1 MERQLAGG
9 VWLGGFSHQAAA
21 VRCSEGAVPVEFGI
35 WRIDGGLRKVPFA
48 KFGDEGRLEDIL
60 ERDVSILGLEVMVI
74 GRQVPTSYG
83 KRVDLLAIDAAGDLH
98 AIELKRD
105 RTPREVVAQVLDYGS
120 WVKDLGHEDILAL
133 FSEHHKGARLEE
145 EFETRFG
152 DVLPDALNQEHH
164 LVIVASELDNST
176 ERIVRYLSGEFS
188 VPVSVLFFRYYVDG
202 DREYLARTWLNDPAL
217 ADAAPAKQG
226 KAKAREPWN
235 GQDFYVTCG
244 EGPHRNWD
252 DEIRYGYIS
261 SGGGKKYTSPL
272 NQLFTG
278 CRVFVYIPG
287 TGYVGVGTVTE
298 TAQPVTEFMVEVD
311 GERTALLDAPL
322 KAPSLAEH
330 TTPDNMEY
338 AVRVDWVKTLPR
350 EQAIKEKGMF
360 ANQNSAC
367 KLRNS
372 FTLERLTDKFGLDS

>member
-1 MERQLAGG
+1 LANSAVGADGGLLSGG
-9 VWLGGFSHQAAA
+9 V
-21 VRCSEGAVPVEFGI
+21 VPVEFGI
-35 WRIDGGLRKVPFA
+35 WRIDGDLRRLPSA
-48 KFGDEGRLEDIL
+48 KLGDESRLEDIL
-60 ERDVSILGLEVMVI
+60 ERDVSILGLDVMIV

-83 KRVDLLAIDAAGDLH
+83 KRIDLLAVDASGDLY

-120 WVKDLGHEDILAL
+120 WVKDLGHEDVSTL
-133 FSEHHKGARLEE
+133 FSENNGGDRLEQA
-145 EFETRFG
+145 FESRFG
-152 DVLPDALNQEHH
+152 DVLPEALNQEHH

-176 ERIVRYLSGEFS
+176 ERIVRYLSAEFS

-202 DREYLARTWLNDPAL
+202 DREYLARTWLNAPTSV
-217 ADAAPAKQG
+217 DATPAKPG
-226 KAKAREPWN
+226 KAKSKELWN

-252 DEIRYGYIS
+252 DEIMYGYIS

-272 NQLFTG
+272 NQLFVG

-298 TAQPVTEFMVEVD
+298 TAQPVTEFMVNVD
-311 GERTALLDAPL
+311 GQSKVLLEAPL
-322 KAPSLAEH
+322 KAPSLGEY
-330 TTPDNMEY
+330 TEPGNMEY
-338 AVRVDWVKTLPR
+338 AVRVEWARTLPR
-350 EQAIKEKGMF
+350 EQAIKEKGLF

-372 FTLERLTDKFGLDS
+372 FTLERLTERFALDS

>member
-1 MERQLAGG
+1 L
-9 VWLGGFSHQAAA
+9 
-21 VRCSEGAVPVEFGI
+21 PVEFGI
-35 WRIDGGLRKVPFA
+35 WRIDGGLRKVPFG
-48 KFGDEGRLEDIL
+48 KLGDESRLEDIL
-60 ERDVSILGLEVMVI
+60 ERDVSVLGLDVMII

-83 KRVDLLAIDAAGDLH
+83 KRIDLLAIDSGGDLY

-105 RTPREVVAQVLDYGS
+105 RTAREVVAQVLDYGS
-120 WVKDLGHEDILAL
+120 WVKDLGHGDISAL

-145 EFETRFG
+145 AFENRFG

-176 ERIVRYLSGEFS
+176 ERIVLYLSGEFS
-188 VPVSVLFFRYYVDG
+188 VPVSVLFFRYYADD
-202 DREYLARTWLNDPAL
+202 DREYLARTWLNAPTT
-217 ADAAPAKQG
+217 ADTATAKPG
-226 KAKAREPWN
+226 KAKTREPWN

-252 DEIRYGYIS
+252 DEIKYGYIS

-272 NQLFTG
+272 NQLFVG

-287 TGYVGVGTVTE
+287 IGYVGVGTVTD
-298 TAQPVTEFMVEVD
+298 TAQPVTEFMVDVD
-311 GERTALLDAPL
+311 GKRKTLLEAPL
-322 KAPSLAEH
+322 KAPSLAEY
-330 TTPDNMEY
+330 TEPDNMEY
-338 AVRVDWVKTLPR
+338 AVRVDWIKTLPR
-350 EQAIKEKGMF
+350 DQAIKEKGLF

-372 FTLERLTDKFGLDS
+372 FTLERLTERFGLDS

>member
-1 MERQLAGG
+1 VPGGGGSWPAGG
-9 VWLGGFSHQAAA
+9 WRLAFL
-21 VRCSEGAVPVEFGI
+21 EDAVPVEFGL
-35 WRIDGGLRKVPFA
+35 WRIDGDLRKVPVA
-48 KFGDEGRLEDIL
+48 KLSDESRLEDIL
-60 ERDVSILGLEVMVI
+60 ERDVSILGLDVMVV

-83 KRVDLLAIDAAGDLH
+83 KRIDLLAIDAGGDLH

-120 WVKDLGHEDILAL
+120 WVKDLSHEDILAL

-145 EFETRFG
+145 EFESRFG
-152 DVLPDALNQEHH
+152 DGLPDALNQEHH

-176 ERIVRYLSGEFS
+176 ERIVLYLSAEFS
-188 VPVSVLFFRYYVDG
+188 VPVNVLFFRYYADG
-202 DREYLARTWLNDPAL
+202 GREYLARTWLS
-217 ADAAPAKQG
+217 APANADVAAAKPG
-226 KAKAREPWN
+226 KAKTREPWN

-272 NQLFTG
+272 NQLFVG

-298 TAQPVTEFMVEVD
+298 TAQPVTEFTVDVD
-311 GERTALLDAPL
+311 GKSTPLLDAPL
-322 KAPSLAEH
+322 KAPSLTEY
-330 TTPDNMEY
+330 TKPDNMEY
-338 AVRVDWVKTLPR
+338 AVRVEWIRTLPR
-350 EQAIKEKGMF
+350 DQAIKEKGLF

-372 FTLERLTDKFGLDS
+372 FTLERLTERFALDA

>member
-1 MERQLAGG
+1 
-9 VWLGGFSHQAAA
+9 
-21 VRCSEGAVPVEFGI
+21 VPVEFGL
-35 WRIDGGLRKVPFA
+35 WRVDGEVRKVPFA
-48 KFGDEGRLEDIL
+48 KLGDESRLEAIL
-60 ERDVSILGLEVMVI
+60 ERDVSILGLDVMVI

-83 KRVDLLAIDAAGDLH
+83 KRIDLLAVDAGGDLY

-105 RTPREVVAQVLDYGS
+105 RTPREVVAQLLDYGS
-120 WVKDLGHEDILAL
+120 WVKDLGHEDISAL
-133 FSEHHKGARLEE
+133 FSEHHEGARLERG
-145 EFETRFG
+145 FENRFG

-176 ERIVRYLSGEFS
+176 ERIVLYLSGEFS
-188 VPVSVLFFRYYVDG
+188 VPVSVLFFRYYSDSG
-202 DREYLARTWLNDPAL
+202 REYLARTWLNDPAV
-217 ADAAPAKQG
+217 ADASAAKQG

-272 NQLFTG
+272 NQLFVG

-311 GERTALLDAPL
+311 GERKGLLDAPL
-322 KAPSLAEH
+322 KAPSLTEY
-330 TTPDNMEY
+330 TQPDNMEY
-338 AVRVDWVKTLPR
+338 AVRVEWIRTLPR
-350 EQAIKEKGMF
+350 DKAIKEKGMF

-372 FTLERLTDKFGLDS
+372 FTLERLTERFGLDS